1 MDPEKTM
8 EFILEQQAAMS
19 VRQDAIFNMIEAG
32 MKLLAGHDR
41 RIAGHDRRIAGH
53 DRQINALADGLER
66 VVEAQGRLTHAQQ
79 MTEERLSRLAE
90 AQQAT
95 EVAVEKVAAAQ
106 AVTDEKLNRLIDTL
120 QRNASNGRPTA

>member
-1 MDPEKTM
+1 
-8 EFILEQQAAMS
+8 MS

-53 DRQINALADGLER
+53 DRQIKAIADGLEQ

-79 MTEERLSRLAE
+79 VTEERLSRLAE

-95 EVAVEKVAAAQ
+95 DK
-106 AVTDEKLNRLIDTL
+106 KLNRLIDTL
-120 QRNASNGRPTA
+120 QHNASNGRPPA